1 MYSAHIAEQDVKQI
15 TDNYGAHIAEQ
26 DNVCPM
32 YVSVLW
38 GKYSPSDLVL
48 TIEGTKQKNII
59 FPSLSILMRDE
70 NVKMCTAENI
80 ASSGRKY

>member
-38 GKYSPSDLVL
+38 GKYSPSD
-48 TIEGTKQKNII
+48 
-59 FPSLSILMRDE
+59 
-70 NVKMCTAENI
+70 
-80 ASSGRKY
+80 